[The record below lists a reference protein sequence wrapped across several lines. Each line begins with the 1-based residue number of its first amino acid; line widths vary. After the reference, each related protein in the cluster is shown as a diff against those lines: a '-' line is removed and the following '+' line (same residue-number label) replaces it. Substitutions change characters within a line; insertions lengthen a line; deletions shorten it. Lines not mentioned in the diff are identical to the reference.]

1 MPKCQIYAIANQKG
15 GVGKTTT
22 TLGLAGALAA
32 KGESVLVV
40 DADPQGTLT
49 LACGLRYDRGTTLKP
64 LEKVIADVLED
75 RPTSLDHYV
84 ANPQHLPFAVIG
96 CTGALAALDP
106 VLRAEPG
113 GESCLGDLLDSL
125 SERYEWI
132 LIDCSPYLGA
142 LTVTALCAATDVIIP
157 TPLEYW
163 AIVGLSDLLRIAQ
176 KVKKKLNP
184 DIRIA
189 GILRTMVD
197 NRTCLSR
204 DADAMLNDFVKDKVR
219 IFETKIPA
227 SVKAGEAA
235 LWGRML
241 DDYAPARKV
250 AKAYAQLAQEMI
262 IRREKDGEER

>member
-1 MPKCQIYAIANQKG
+1 MPNCQIIAIANQKG

-32 KGESVLVV
+32 EGERVLVV

-49 LACGLRYDRGTTLKP
+49 LACGLQYDREAVMQP
-64 LEKVIADVLED
+64 LEKALADVLDDSPSSPEK
-75 RPTSLDHYV
+75 YV

-106 VLRAEPG
+106 VIRCEPG
-113 GESCLGDLLDSL
+113 GETCLGEVLNPLRD
-125 SERYEWI
+125 RYRWI
-132 LIDCSPYLGA
+132 LIDTSPYLGA
-142 LTVTALCAATDVIIP
+142 LTIAALCAATDIIVP
-157 TPLEYW
+157 TPLQYW
-163 AIVGLSDLLRIAQ
+163 SIVGLSDLLRIAQ

-197 NRTCLSR
+197 KRTCLSR
-204 DADAMLNDFVKDKVR
+204 DAEAMLRDFIKSKIR
-219 IFETKIPA
+219 IFETEIPA

-241 DDYAPARKV
+241 DEYAPARKV
-250 AKAYAQLAQEMI
+250 AEAYAQLAQELI
-262 IRREKDGEER
+262 

>member
-1 MPKCQIYAIANQKG
+1 MPDCQIIAIANQKG

-49 LACGLRYDRGTTLKP
+49 LACGLRYDRGATLQP
-64 LEKVIADVLED
+64 LEKALAGVLDD
-75 RPTSLDHYV
+75 RPASPDTYV
-84 ANPQHLPFAVIG
+84 ANPQHLTFSAIG
-96 CTGALAALDP
+96 CTSALAALDTAI
-106 VLRAEPG
+106 RGEPG
-113 GESCLGDLLDSL
+113 GETCLGEVLKSL
-125 SERYEWI
+125 SERYGWI
-132 LIDCSPYLGA
+132 LIDSSPYLGA
-142 LTVTALCAATDVIIP
+142 LTVAALCAATDVIIP

-163 AIVGLSDLLRIAQ
+163 SIVGLSDLLRTTQ

-184 DIRIA
+184 DISVA

-197 NRTCLSR
+197 KRTRLSR
-204 DADAMLNDFVKDKVR
+204 DADAMLNDFVKGKIR
-219 IFETKIPA
+219 IFEAEIPA

-235 LWGRML
+235 LWGRMF

-250 AKAYAQLAQEMI
+250 AEAYAQLAHEI
-262 IRREKDGEER
+262 LKERKNG

>member
-49 LACGLRYDRGTTLKP
+49 LACGLRYDRGVTLQP
-64 LEKVIADVLED
+64 LEKALADVLDD
-75 RPTSLDHYV
+75 RSASPDIYV
-84 ANPQHLPFAVIG
+84 AKPQHLTFSAIG
-96 CTGALAALDP
+96 CTGALAALDT
-106 VLRAEPG
+106 VIRGEPG
-113 GESCLGDLLDSL
+113 GETCLGEMLDPL
-125 SERYEWI
+125 RDRYRWI
-132 LIDCSPYLGA
+132 LIDTSPYLGA
-142 LTVTALCAATDVIIP
+142 LTVAALCAATDVVIP

-163 AIVGLSDLLRIAQ
+163 SIVGLSDLLRTTQ

-184 DIRIA
+184 DISVA

-197 NRTCLSR
+197 KRTRLSR
-204 DADAMLNDFVKDKVR
+204 DADAMLKDFVKEKVR
-219 IFETKIPA
+219 ILGTEIPA

-235 LWGRML
+235 LWGCML
-241 DDYAPARKV
+241 DEYSPAKKV
-250 AKAYAQLAQEMI
+250 AEAYAQLTHEI
-262 IRREKDGEER
+262 LKERNNG

>member
-1 MPKCQIYAIANQKG
+1 MPDYQIIAIANQKG

-49 LACGLRYDRGTTLKP
+49 LACGLRYDRGVTLQP
-64 LEKVIADVLED
+64 LEKALADVLDD
-75 RPTSLDHYV
+75 RSASPDIYV
-84 ANPQHLPFAVIG
+84 AKSQHLTFSAIG

-106 VLRAEPG
+106 ILRAEPG
-113 GESCLGDLLDSL
+113 GEACLGDLLEPL
-125 SERYEWI
+125 SERYGWI
-132 LIDCSPYLGA
+132 LIDSSPYLGS

-163 AIVGLSDLLRIAQ
+163 SIVGLSDLLRTVQ
-176 KVKKKLNP
+176 KVKCRLNC
-184 DIRIA
+184 DLRIA

-197 NRTCLSR
+197 GRTRLSR
-204 DADAMLNDFVKDKVR
+204 DAEAMLNDFVKDKVR
-219 IFETKIPA
+219 IFEAEIPA

-241 DDYAPARKV
+241 DEYAPARKV
-250 AKAYAQLAQEMI
+250 AEAYAQLAQEMI
-262 IRREKDGEER
+262 VRRQKNGEER